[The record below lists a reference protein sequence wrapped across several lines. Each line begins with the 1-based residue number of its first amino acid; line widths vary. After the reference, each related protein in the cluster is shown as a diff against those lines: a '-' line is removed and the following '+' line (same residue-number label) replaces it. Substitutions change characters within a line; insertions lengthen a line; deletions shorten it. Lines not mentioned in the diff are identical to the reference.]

1 MGPEH
6 FGWGGW
12 WIFPTMMP
20 LLMIFV
26 VVAMLYFL
34 FGRCGGPKPP
44 WWNDSDRPSG
54 PSRDSETAMEV
65 LKKRYAKGEI
75 TREEFEQIKKDL
87 QG

>member
-12 WIFPTMMP
+12 WVFP
-20 LLMIFV
+20 V
-26 VVAMLYFL
+26 VMTLVMVMVLFL
-34 FGRCGGPKPP
+34 VFGRGGSRGP
-44 WWNDSDRPSG
+44 WRNNTEG
-54 PSRDSETAMEV
+54 PSNHNKGSETAMEI

-87 QG
+87 ES

>member
-20 LLMIFV
+20 LLMIV
-26 VVAMLYFL
+26 VVVVMLYFL
-34 FGRCGGPKPP
+34 FGRGGPKPP
-44 WWNDSDRPSG
+44 WWNDSDRSSG
-54 PSRDSETAMEV
+54 HSRDSETAMEV

-87 QG
+87 QI

>member
-20 LLMIFV
+20 LLMIVV

-34 FGRCGGPKPP
+34 FGRGGGPTPP

-54 PSRDSETAMEV
+54 HSRDSETAIEV

>member
-6 FGWGGW
+6 FGWGSW

-20 LLMIFV
+20 FLMIVV

-34 FGRCGGPKPP
+34 FGRGGPKPP
-44 WWNDSDRPSG
+44 WWKDSDRPSG
-54 PSRDSETAMEV
+54 HSRDSETAIEV

-87 QG
+87 QD

>member
-20 LLMIFV
+20 LLMILV
-26 VVAMLYFL
+26 VVVMLYFL
-34 FGRCGGPKPP
+34 FGRGRPKPP
-44 WWNDSDRPSG
+44 WRNNSDRSSG
-54 PSRDSETAMEV
+54 HSRDSETDMEV

-87 QG
+87 QS

>member
-20 LLMIFV
+20 LLMIVV
-26 VVAMLYFL
+26 VVAILYFIL
-34 FGRCGGPKPP
+34 GRGGPGPP
-44 WWNDSDRPSG
+44 WWHDSGRSSG
-54 PSRDSETAMEV
+54 PARDAETAIEV

-75 TREEFEQIKKDL
+75 TREEFEQIKNDL
-87 QG
+87 QS